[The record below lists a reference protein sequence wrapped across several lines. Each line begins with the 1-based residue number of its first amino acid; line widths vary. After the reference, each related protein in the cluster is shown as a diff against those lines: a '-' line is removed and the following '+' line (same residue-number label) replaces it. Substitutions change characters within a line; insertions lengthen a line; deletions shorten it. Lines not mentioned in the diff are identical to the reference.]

1 MSQIVVKGEMS
12 DTLAAISGEADLVD
26 ESGRLLG
33 HFIRVAPDTDPQKI
47 DWPRA
52 DFPAISE
59 EEIQRRRK
67 QSCGRTLA
75 EIWKSLGV
83 NS

>member
-1 MSQIVVKGEMS
+1 MAQILIKGELS
-12 DTLAAISGEADLVD
+12 DTFAAVSGEVDLVD
-26 ESGRLLG
+26 ENGRVLG
-33 HFIRVAPDTDPQKI
+33 HFIRVPQNV
-47 DWPRA
+47 DWPHA

-67 QSCGRTLA
+67 QKGGRTLA

-83 NS
+83 TP